1 MELWFVDRNVEF
13 VEACQQSFA
22 EFDRVYVLEGNILEF
37 AECAIVS
44 PANSYGFMDGGIDR
58 QYVNFFGEPIERKLQ
73 TAIQRGLGG
82 FPHERLNQE
91 AIAKRKEGYLPV
103 GSAEIIETCHSR
115 IPYLIAAPT
124 MITPEVVSAENCF
137 YATIAILIA
146 ASKHYDIITKIY
158 CPGLGTG
165 IGKVSP
171 QIAAKE
177 MSMAYRK
184 WSNKVHYQM

>member
-1 MELWFVDRNVEF
+1 MEFWLVDRNVEF

-22 EFDRVYVLEGNILEF
+22 EFDRVYVREGNILEC

-58 QYVNFFGEPIERKLQ
+58 QYVNFFGESIEQKLQ
-73 TAIQRGLGG
+73 
-82 FPHERLNQE
+82 N
-91 AIAKRKEGYLPV
+91 AIARREEGYLPI
-103 GSAEIIETCHSR
+103 GAAEIIKTCHSR

-124 MITPEVVSAENCF
+124 MITPEAVSAENCF
-137 YATIAILIA
+137 YATIAILTIA
-146 ASKHYDIITKIY
+146 FKHQDTITKIY

-177 MSMAYRK
+177 MAMAYGR
-184 WSNKVHYQM
+184 WSDRVRYQK